1 MIIHEKENCILS
13 EKKIDVSVIVTVYN
27 IEEYIGNCL
36 DSLLDQEGVDLEIIC
51 VDDVSTDGSYDI
63 LCDYSRKDSRI
74 KVIRNKQNM
83 GLSSAR
89 NVGFREARGEF
100 LYNIDGDDLLKPGAL
115 KCLYSCAK
123 ENALDLLG
131 FSAISFFDDDKM
143 KDFGS
148 ENEYV
153 RKGSYLDVKSG
164 AELFAE
170 LIDNNDRASS
180 NMVLY
185 FYNHKFFE
193 ENNLYGIEGL
203 RYVDDSMFAMYM
215 AAKRA
220 MCIPDQL
227 YMRRYRKGSV
237 VTSPMQKC
245 YLESMI
251 VLFLAELQIWQKSNI
266 SDELNKKIEKYFNS
280 RQESIRSFYNK
291 FRNDNSETT
300 FLNQHVMAKYFYK
313 YFIEEVPLH
322 NDCLSIEEINNL
334 KSMDSIILYGA
345 GYMANEV
352 AKVLEY
358 NGIDNYEVAVTD
370 TYINPERFRGRKVC
384 GIEDII
390 CDKEKTVVVVAISK
404 KNFDSVMKLLKS
416 MNYENVNWVT
426 F

>member
-1 MIIHEKENCILS
+1 MK
-13 EKKIDVSVIVTVYN
+13 EKKVDVSIIVTVFN
-27 IEEYIGNCL
+27 IEKYIGECL
-36 DSLLDQEGVDLEIIC
+36 DSLLCQEGVTFEIIC
-51 VDDVSTDGSYDI
+51 VDDASTDGSYEK
-63 LCDYSRKDSRI
+63 LFHYSQKDSRI
-74 KVIRNKQNM
+74 RVIRNKQNM

-89 NVGFREARGEF
+89 NVGFREAKGEF

-123 ENALDLLG
+123 ENKLDLLG

-143 KDFGS
+143 KSFGR
-148 ENEYV
+148 EDEYV
-153 RKGSYLDVKSG
+153 RKGSYLNVKPG

-185 FYNHKFFE
+185 FYNHDFFE
-193 ENNLYGIEGL
+193 KNNLYGIEGL
-203 RYVDDSMFAMYM
+203 RYSDDSMFAIYI

-227 YMRRYRKGSV
+227 YMRRYREGSV
-237 VTSPMQKC
+237 VTSPMKKS

-251 VLFLAELQIWQKSNI
+251 VLFLAELQIWQKSNL
-266 SDELNKKIEKYFNS
+266 SNELNNKIEKYFNS

-291 FRNDNSETT
+291 FKNDKSETAL
-300 FLNQHVMAKYFYK
+300 LNQNVMAKYFYK

-334 KSMDSIILYGA
+334 KSMDCIILYGA
-345 GYMANEV
+345 GYIANEV

-370 TYINPERFRGRKVC
+370 TYNNPKRFRGRKVR
-384 GIEDII
+384 GIG
-390 CDKEKTVVVVAISK
+390 DKIYDRRKTVIVVAISR
-404 KNFDSVMKLLKS
+404 KNFDSVMKLLKE
-416 MNYENVNWVT
+416 MNYENVKWVS